1 MFFTFRNMI
10 VFTTRS
16 MKFLH
21 TITNGMLNSPHSPGR
36 GSAAV
41 AGGEEGRGPEGG
53 RRGRE
58 RGTATA
64 GRSGGGEG
72 IGETG

>member
-41 AGGEEGRGPEGG
+41 AGGEEGRGPGVG
-53 RRGRE
+53 RRGR
-58 RGTATA
+58 
-64 GRSGGGEG
+64 
-72 IGETG
+72 